1 MAIDFY
7 TGVPGSGKSYHA
19 AQRIY
24 HAIRSGKTVI
34 RQTYDETEND
44 KAIVN
49 GLIIL

>member
-34 RQTYDETEND
+34 GNIEINVDN
-44 KAIVN
+44 IPP
-49 GLIIL
+49 